1 MQNHKKQ
8 EILEQIAKAN
18 VIHIAGHT
26 NPDGDAIGACLAF
39 GTALEQAG
47 RQVYV
52 ILEPYAAKY
61 SILPN
66 QHLVRQPKEKADL
79 FLALD
84 CGDFERLGEAGQ
96 WFEKADKTINID
108 HHGSNTR
115 YGDFWF
121 VDGAASSTCELV
133 YDFLEGTYPIDTEI
147 AAALYTGILYD
158 TGAFRHTSTAP
169 KTMRIAAALMETG
182 IDFTKIYHRF
192 FDSRSF
198 SELKLMGQALQN
210 AKLYL
215 GGTVICATITAAEI
229 AACHGSSKELDA
241 IVNYLKG
248 VEGIQIACFLYEKTE
263 TDVKASFRAGE
274 EQDVCVLA
282 QKFGGGGHVKA
293 AGCTITAP
301 LEQAKEM
308 ILDAIAVQIG
318 QKEQA

>member
-39 GTALEQAG
+39 GAALEQAG
-47 RQVYV
+47 KQVFV
-52 ILEPYAAKY
+52 LLEPYAAKY

-66 QHLVRQPKEKADL
+66 QHLVREPEEKADL

-84 CGDFERLGEAGQ
+84 CGDFERLGAAGA
-96 WFEKADKTINID
+96 WFEKADQTINID
-108 HHGSNTR
+108 HHSSNTR
-115 YGDFWF
+115 YGDLWY

-133 YDFLEGTYPIDTEI
+133 YDFLDGTYPINTDM

-215 GGTVICATITAAEI
+215 SGTVICATITAAEI
-229 AACHGSSKELDA
+229 AACNGSSKELDA

-248 VEGIQIACFLYEKTE
+248 VEGTKIACFLYEKTD
-263 TDVKASFRAGE
+263 TDVKASFRAGDG
-274 EQDVCVLA
+274 QDVCALA
-282 QKFGGGGHVKA
+282 QQFGGGGHVKA

-301 LEQAKEM
+301 LEQAKDM
-308 ILDAIAVQIG
+308 ILKAIAA
-318 QKEQA
+318 QA

>member
-1 MQNHKKQ
+1 
-8 EILEQIAKAN
+8 
-18 VIHIAGHT
+18 
-26 NPDGDAIGACLAF
+26 
-39 GTALEQAG
+39 
-47 RQVYV
+47 
-52 ILEPYAAKY
+52 
-61 SILPN
+61 
-66 QHLVRQPKEKADL
+66 
-79 FLALD
+79 
-84 CGDFERLGEAGQ
+84 
-96 WFEKADKTINID
+96 
-108 HHGSNTR
+108 
-115 YGDFWF
+115 
-121 VDGAASSTCELV
+121 
-133 YDFLEGTYPIDTEI
+133 
-147 AAALYTGILYD
+147 
-158 TGAFRHTSTAP
+158 
-169 KTMRIAAALMETG
+169 
-182 IDFTKIYHRF
+182 
-192 FDSRSF
+192 
-198 SELKLMGQALQN
+198 MGQALQN